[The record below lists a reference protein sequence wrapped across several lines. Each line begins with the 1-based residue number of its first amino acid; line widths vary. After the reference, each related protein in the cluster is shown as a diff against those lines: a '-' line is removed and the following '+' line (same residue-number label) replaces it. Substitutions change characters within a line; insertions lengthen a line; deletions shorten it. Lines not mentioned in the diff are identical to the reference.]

1 MPIEVTARHES
12 ATNEL
17 QDYAKSKAEELLEA
31 FPRIEHIHVIL
42 NAERHLCLA
51 EAVVQSRNHTRVEAK
66 GSSDNM
72 RASIDMAVEKAE
84 KQLRKIQEKVH
95 DHKVVMKHVDADR
108 MREEN
113 T

>member
-1 MPIEVTARHES
+1 MPIEVTARHMS
-12 ATNEL
+12 ATKEL
-17 QDYAKSKAEELLEA
+17 QDYAKSKAEELLVV

-51 EAVVQSRNHTRVEAK
+51 EAVVQSRNHTRIEAK

-84 KQLRKIQEKVH
+84 KQLQKIRGKVLN
-95 DHKVVMKHVDADR
+95 HKVVMKHVEVER
-108 MREEN
+108 MRGDE